1 MIPQLRGFEMT
12 SSITMINPCI
22 VIPIYNHQA
31 TIASVLDQ
39 LAPFGLPCIIV
50 DDGSDIATRHV
61 LEEQDKHHPWVQV
74 LHLPRRRGKGEAVK
88 TGLLRAHEIGYSHA
102 LQIDADGQHD
112 VRDIPRFLAEAGAY
126 PEALV
131 LGEPTF
137 SGDAPRS
144 RRLGRRLSQ
153 FWVWVETLSLAIA
166 DPLLGF
172 RVYPVPKVVAL
183 IQQQHLGSYMDFDPE
198 VAVRLYWRGVPIRNV
213 VTAVIYPQDGSSHFR
228 LVRDNVRL
236 VWLYIRLFFGML
248 YRAPGLLRRER
259 ST

>member
-1 MIPQLRGFEMT
+1 
-12 SSITMINPCI
+12 MINPCI
-22 VIPIYNHQA
+22 VIPIHNHQA

-39 LAPFGLPCIIV
+39 LVPFGLPCIIV

-61 LEEQDKHHPWVQV
+61 LEEQGKRHPWVQV
-74 LHLPRRRGKGEAVK
+74 LHHPRRSGKGEAVK
-88 TGLLRAHEIGYSHA
+88 TGLLRAHEIGFSHA
-102 LQIDADGQHD
+102 LQIDADGQHE
-112 VRDIPRFLAEAGAY
+112 VRDIPRFLAEAEAY

-131 LGEPTF
+131 LGKPAFGE
-137 SGDAPRS
+137 DAPRS

-183 IQQQHLGSYMDFDPE
+183 IQQQHLGSYMEFDPE
-198 VAVRLYWRGVPIRNV
+198 VAVRLYWRGVLIRNV

-236 VWLYIRLFFGML
+236 SWLYIRLFFGML
-248 YRAPGLLRRER
+248 YRAPGLLRMER